1 MIVCQDF
8 HCPNIDSYTGIC
20 QLTAC
25 YKTMATQYVTLDT
38 DNMIIFPQT
47 IGDITFYNR
56 EELFDWVINQQR
68 ISKDPDYGIG
78 KFS

>member
-1 MIVCQDF
+1 M
-8 HCPNIDSYTGIC
+8 
-20 QLTAC
+20 
-25 YKTMATQYVTLDT
+25 MTQYIPLNMN
-38 DNMIIFPQT
+38 NMIIFPQT

-56 EELFDWVINQQR
+56 EELFDWVINQQI